1 MTETLHKAAHSTL
14 AFHCLQRKSKVKHKF
29 CLVDS
34 LLILI
39 IVKSNTEGIRNAG
52 CSTYLQYQ
60 SITYYTITP
69 L

>member
-14 AFHCLQRKSKVKHKF
+14 AFHCLQRKSKVKHKL

-39 IVKSNTEGIRNAG
+39 IVKSNTRKVLGMQVAAPIYNIN
-52 CSTYLQYQ
+52 LLH
-60 SITYYTITP
+60 ITP
-69 L
+69 